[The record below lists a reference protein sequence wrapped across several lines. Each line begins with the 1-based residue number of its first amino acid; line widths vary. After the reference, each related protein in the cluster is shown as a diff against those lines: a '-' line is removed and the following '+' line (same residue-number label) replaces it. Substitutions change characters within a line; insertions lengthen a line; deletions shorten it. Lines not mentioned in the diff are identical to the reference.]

1 MSRGVD
7 ITSEQFGRVDAPNQ
21 TLLNKLPTV
30 EYPANCK

>member
-1 MSRGVD
+1 MSNGVD
-7 ITSEQFGRVDAPNQ
+7 ITSEQFGRVDSPNS